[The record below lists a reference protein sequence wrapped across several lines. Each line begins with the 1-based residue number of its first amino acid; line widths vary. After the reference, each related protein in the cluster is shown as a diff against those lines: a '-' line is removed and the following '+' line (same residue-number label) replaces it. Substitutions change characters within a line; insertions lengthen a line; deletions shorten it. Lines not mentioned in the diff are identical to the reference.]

1 MKVGVPMPV
10 PAPAPRDRRRCVEF
24 NTREVT
30 APGTRPERRLA
41 GQQDQAKGF
50 GAAKG
55 RRGNENGGYNN
66 FLNFAAAQATLS
78 TRTRAANKSGRRRA
92 SPEVLKSF
100 ITSASVQLRDFA
112 QIMFWLRASVTC
124 NYYRPHEEDRATVRD
139 WEKKGAWHVM
149 LRKIAKQL
157 KASLAKLKVSSELST
172 SS

>member
-1 MKVGVPMPV
+1 MTLARNHRRFDVLFEISALAIAPIMKVGVPMPV

-78 TRTRAANKSGRRRA
+78 TRTRAANKSGRRRV

-112 QIMFWLRASVTC
+112 QIMF
-124 NYYRPHEEDRATVRD
+124 
-139 WEKKGAWHVM
+139 
-149 LRKIAKQL
+149 
-157 KASLAKLKVSSELST
+157 
-172 SS
+172 